1 MKFSTGVV
9 DVHAHNTAITNLLA
23 DEECIIFLD
32 TNIIFLCFALNDAAR
47 NEFFSWLRPLAEQ
60 NRIKLP
66 SWCLHEYT
74 SKFNNKQITGS
85 QEENKLIST
94 ITKNFEELRK
104 LLSLSVDEA
113 KAQRQGFATIG
124 DFTSAVDSV
133 KLNISKLNN
142 ILKIDER
149 LLLEVHGILTEIL
162 GPCVLQSN
170 IQQLADECSQVQ
182 ASRFG
187 NRIPPGYK
195 DGYKPENAIG
205 DLIIWNEIL
214 AFSKATSLSKILII
228 SNDEKKDWVY
238 QPYKK
243 LESSKQKPNINP
255 SINLV
260 DTRLVDEFEKYTTIN
275 DPALYV
281 VPFNYLFEL
290 IIKAAGNDSLDNL
303 RLAIQVAQ
311 VSHNIAAEQQSELV
325 TAGEGPVEVEAPEVP
340 VEAPVEVPTPVEQ
353 PADAVVEQHGGL
365 SSEAKAD
372 AHYEFKSKELDDIV
386 SLLKTSNWYAQN
398 DGVAELYSTLSTT
411 DSADDLFVLGRNI
424 YQAAEGGSF
433 GASDYIRSLG
443 QRVKY
448 LTIDQI
454 TTLIEGM
461 VFEAYFNS
469 QGAFR
474 QCKGK
479 PDALPIVVEM
489 LRSNRA
495 TLFPV
500 VSKFIKDELGANES
514 QVFYKWFDNEVTDF
528 NFYVVRNESED
539 DDYFSFYKVQRLEFN
554 GVDLTASFLSCRED
568 EDPSFSILNDISSFF
583 HIPRRLVNVQVEG
596 EEDDVPIF

>member
-9 DVHAHNTAITNLLA
+9 DVHAHNAAITGLLA
-23 DEECIIFLD
+23 DDECIIFLD

-47 NEFFSWLRPLAEQ
+47 NEFFSWLRPLAEK

-149 LLLEVHGILTEIL
+149 LLLEVHGVLTEIL
-162 GPCVLQSN
+162 GPCVLESN

-214 AFSKATSLSKILII
+214 AFSKATSLSKILVI

-260 DTRLVDEFEKYTTIN
+260 DTRLVDEFEKYTAIH

-290 IIKAAGNDSLDNL
+290 IIKAAGNDSFDNL

-311 VSHNIAAEQQSELV
+311 VSHNSAVEQQSEID
-325 TAGEGPVEVEAPEVP
+325 TAAEGAVAVEVLVD
-340 VEAPVEVPTPVEQ
+340 APVDVPALIEQ

-372 AHYEFKSKELDDIV
+372 AHYVFKSKEIEDIV

-398 DGVAELYSTLSTT
+398 DAVAELYSTLSTT
-411 DSADDLFVLGRNI
+411 DVTEDLFVLGRNI

-448 LTIDQI
+448 LTTDQI
-454 TTLIEGM
+454 TTLIEGI

-479 PDALPIVVEM
+479 PDALPLVVEM
-489 LRSNRA
+489 LSSHRS
-495 TLFPV
+495 TLLPV

-514 QVFYKWFDNEVTDF
+514 QVLYKWFNNEVTDF

-539 DDYFSFYKVQRLEFN
+539 GDYFSFYKVQRLELN
-554 GVDLTASFLSCRED
+554 GVDITASFVSCRED
-568 EDPSFSILNDISSFF
+568 EDPSFSVLNDISRFF
-583 HIPRRLVNVQVEG
+583 HIPRRLVLVHIEG
-596 EEDDVPIF
+596 EENDVPLF